1 MSEPIAIATRAQA
14 LALAALVECA
24 TLVDELARAGNAPLQ
39 SVRALTG
46 SLLRFEWQHVEDV
59 YGGAAT
65 LHRGLQRLE
74 VVLALGSRDEQ
85 PQVLRYALALAHLGK
100 RLARDPQ
107 RLATIRARLGQLAGS
122 TGEFTGEFADLA
134 PALAAIYEDT
144 ISHYSYRIKVVGNG
158 DHLRDPDVIARIR
171 ALLLTGVRAAVLW
184 RFVGGSLPGLLLR
197 RGQLIS
203 ACRALRT
210 DS

>member
-107 RLATIRARLGQLAGS
+107 RLATIRARLGQLTGS

-158 DHLRDPDVIARIR
+158 DHLRDPAVIARIR

>member
-1 MSEPIAIATRAQA
+1 MSEPVASATRAQA
-14 LALAALVECA
+14 LTLAALVECA
-24 TLVDELARAGNAPLQ
+24 TLVDELARTGDAPLQ

-65 LHRGLQRLE
+65 LHRGLRRLE
-74 VVLALGSRDEQ
+74 LVLALGSRDEQ
-85 PQVLRYALALAHLGK
+85 PQVLRYALALVHLGK

-107 RLATIRARLGQLAGS
+107 RLATIRARLEQLGGS
-122 TGEFTGEFADLA
+122 SGEFTDEFAELA

-144 ISHYSYRIKVVGNG
+144 ISHYSYRIKVIGNG
-158 DHLRDPDVIARIR
+158 DCLRDPAVIARIR

-197 RGQLIS
+197 RGRLIN

-210 DS
+210 AG